1 MRASGILMHISSLPN
16 SYGIGK
22 LGKEAYAFA
31 DFLKKAGQRYWQI
44 LPISPTSYGDSP
56 YQSFSIYAGNP
67 YFIDFETLE
76 KEGLL
81 KPADYK
87 KVNFGTDPVS
97 VDFGQLY
104 KTVFKVLKKAYNRFE
119 PDFDFKRFESNHKWL
134 ETYALFMALKDAHG
148 GKAWEHWEK
157 PIRNYEKQAVKEAKE
172 KYKSD
177 IGFYKFVQYE
187 YFKQWFRLKEY
198 VNSLGIKIIGDIPI
212 YVAYDSADVWAD
224 PGYFLLDENKTPIDV
239 AGCPPDVFAAK
250 GQLWGNP
257 LYRWDVMKKENY
269 RWWIQR
275 IRSASEIYDVVR
287 IDHFRGFESYYCIP
301 YGRED
306 AVIGE
311 WRKGPDAELFKEVKR
326 QLSKLDIIAED
337 LGFLTPKVNRMLK
350 ACGYP
355 GMKVLE
361 FAYDPEYKSGYL
373 PHNFKSSNNIC
384 YTGTHDNETL
394 VGWVGSLKRKEAK
407 YFRDYLGVSR
417 NKDIPQAMIRLAW
430 SSVSD
435 TAIAQMQ
442 DFLELG
448 SDARMNIP
456 STLGGN
462 WQWRAKDGVFTD
474 TLAARIYDMTAMYNR
489 LGDEPESKKDKGNER
504 KEKRK

>member
-1 MRASGILMHISSLPN
+1 MRAGGILMHISSLPN

-22 LGKEAYAFA
+22 LGKEAYEFA

-67 YFIDFETLE
+67 YFIDLE
-76 KEGLL
+76 ALEAEGLL
-81 KPADYK
+81 KPGEYK
-87 KVNFGTDPVS
+87 NVDFGKDAES
-97 VDFGQLY
+97 VDFGLLY
-104 KTVFKVLKKAYNRFE
+104 KTVFKVLKKAYKRFE
-119 PDFDFKRFESNHKWL
+119 PDFDFKRFESNNKWL
-134 ETYALFMALKDAHG
+134 DNYALFMALKDAHG
-148 GKAWEHWEK
+148 GKAWEQWEA
-157 PIRNYEKQAVKEAKE
+157 PIRNCEKKAVAEARE

-177 IGFYKFVQYE
+177 IGFYKFLQYT
-187 YFKQWFRLKEY
+187 YFKQWYKLKEY

-224 PGYFLLDENKTPIDV
+224 PKYFLLDKDKKPIDV
-239 AGCPPDVFAAK
+239 AGCPPDAFAAK

-269 RWWIQR
+269 RWWISR
-275 IRSASEIYDVVR
+275 IKAASEIYDVVR
-287 IDHFRGFESYYCIP
+287 IDHFRGFESYYSIP
-301 YGRED
+301 YGRDD

-311 WRKGPDAELFKEVKR
+311 WRKGPDVELFREIKK
-326 QLSKLDIIAED
+326 QLGRLDIIAED
-337 LGFLTPKVNRMLK
+337 LGFLTPKVNKMLRL
-350 ACGYP
+350 CGYP

-361 FAYDPEYKSGYL
+361 FAYDPEYKSAYL
-373 PHNFKSSNNIC
+373 PHNFKSSNCIC

-394 VGWVGSLKRKEAK
+394 VGWVKGLKRKEAK
-407 YFRDYLGVSR
+407 FFRDYLGVSR
-417 NKDIPQAMIRLAW
+417 NKDIPWAMIRLAW

-462 WQWRAKDGVFTD
+462 WQWRARQGVFTD
-474 TLAARIYDMTAMYNR
+474 ELAEKILALTKMYNR
-489 LGDEPESKKDKGNER
+489 LGE
-504 KEKRK
+504 

>member
-16 SYGIGK
+16 KYGIGK
-22 LGKEAYAFA
+22 LGKEAYEFA
-31 DFLKKAGQRYWQI
+31 DFLKRAGQRYWQI

-67 YFIDFETLE
+67 YFIDFEGLE

-81 KPADYK
+81 KKSEY
-87 KVNFGTDPVS
+87 VNVSFGEDDES
-97 VDFGQLY
+97 VDFGTLY
-104 KTVFKVLKKAYNRFE
+104 KTVFKVLKKAYKRFE
-119 PDFDFKRFESNHKWL
+119 PDFDFKRFESNNKWL
-134 ETYALFMALKDAHG
+134 ENYALFMALKDAHG
-148 GKAWEHWEK
+148 GKAWEHWEEPLRAYDK
-157 PIRNYEKQAVKEAKE
+157 AAVLQAKE

-177 IGFYKFVQYE
+177 IGFYKFLQYE
-187 YFKQWFRLKEY
+187 YFKQWYKLKEY

-224 PGYFLLDENKTPIDV
+224 PKYFLLDDEKKPIDV
-239 AGCPPDVFAAK
+239 AGCPPDVFSAK

-269 RWWIQR
+269 RWWISR

-306 AVIGE
+306 AVVGE
-311 WRKGPDAELFKEVKR
+311 WRKGPDAELFKEVKK
-326 QLSKLDIIAED
+326 QLGKLDIIAED
-337 LGFLTPKVNRMLK
+337 LGFLTPKVNKMLK

-373 PHNFKSSNNIC
+373 PHNFKNGNNIC

-394 VGWVGSLKRKEAK
+394 VGWVQSLKRKEAK
-407 YFRDYLGVSR
+407 FFRDYLGVSR
-417 NKDIPQAMIRLAW
+417 NKDIPWAMIRLAW

-462 WQWRAKDGVFTD
+462 WQWRAKEGVFTD
-474 TLAARIYDMTAMYNR
+474 ELADRILSLTAMYNR
-489 LGDEPESKKDKGNER
+489 LGE
-504 KEKRK
+504 

>member
-1 MRASGILMHISSLPN
+1 VRAGGILMHISSLPN

-22 LGKEAYAFA
+22 LGKEAYEFA

-67 YFIDFETLE
+67 YFIDLE
-76 KEGLL
+76 ALEAEGLL
-81 KPADYK
+81 KPGEYK
-87 KVNFGTDPVS
+87 TVDFGKDAES
-97 VDFGQLY
+97 VDFGLLY
-104 KTVFKVLKKAYNRFE
+104 KTVFKVLKKAYKRFE
-119 PDFDFKRFESNHKWL
+119 PDFDFKRFESNNKWL
-134 ETYALFMALKDAHG
+134 DNYALFMALKDAHG
-148 GKAWEHWEK
+148 GKAWEQWEA
-157 PIRNYEKQAVKEAKE
+157 PIRGFEKKAIAEARE
-172 KYKSD
+172 KYKGD
-177 IGFYKFVQYE
+177 IGFYKFLQYI
-187 YFKQWFRLKEY
+187 YFKQWYKLKEY

-224 PGYFLLDENKTPIDV
+224 PKYFLLDKDKKPIDV
-239 AGCPPDVFAAK
+239 AGCPPDAFAAK

-269 RWWIQR
+269 RWWISR
-275 IRSASEIYDVVR
+275 IKAASEIYDVVR
-287 IDHFRGFESYYCIP
+287 IDHFRGFESYYSIP
-301 YGRED
+301 YGRDD

-311 WRKGPDAELFKEVKR
+311 WRKGPDVELFREIKK
-326 QLSKLDIIAED
+326 QLGRLDIIAED
-337 LGFLTPKVNRMLK
+337 LGFLTPKVNKMLRL
-350 ACGYP
+350 CGYP

-361 FAYDPEYKSGYL
+361 FAYDPEYKSAYL
-373 PHNFKSSNNIC
+373 PHNFKSSNCIC

-394 VGWVGSLKRKEAK
+394 VGWVKGLKRKEAK
-407 YFRDYLGVSR
+407 FFRDYLGVSR
-417 NKDIPQAMIRLAW
+417 NKDIPWAMIRLAW

-462 WQWRAKDGVFTD
+462 WQWRARQGVFTD
-474 TLAARIYDMTAMYNR
+474 ELAEKILALTQMYNR
-489 LGDEPESKKDKGNER
+489 LGE
-504 KEKRK
+504 

>member
-1 MRASGILMHISSLPN
+1 MRAGGILMHISSLPN

-22 LGKEAYAFA
+22 LGKEAYEFA

-67 YFIDFETLE
+67 YFIDLE
-76 KEGLL
+76 ALEAEGLL
-81 KPADYK
+81 KPGEYK
-87 KVNFGTDPVS
+87 TVDFGKDAES
-97 VDFGQLY
+97 VDFGLLY
-104 KTVFKVLKKAYNRFE
+104 KTVFKVLKKAYKRFE
-119 PDFDFKRFESNHKWL
+119 PDFDFKRFESNNKWL
-134 ETYALFMALKDAHG
+134 DNYALFMALKDAHG
-148 GKAWEHWEK
+148 GKAWEQWEA
-157 PIRNYEKQAVKEAKE
+157 PIRGFEKKAIAEARE
-172 KYKSD
+172 KYKGD
-177 IGFYKFVQYE
+177 IGFYKFLQYT
-187 YFKQWFRLKEY
+187 YFKQWYKLKEY

-224 PGYFLLDENKTPIDV
+224 PKYFLLDKDKKPIDV
-239 AGCPPDVFAAK
+239 AGCPPDAFAAK

-269 RWWIQR
+269 RWWISR
-275 IRSASEIYDVVR
+275 IKAASEIYDVVR
-287 IDHFRGFESYYCIP
+287 IDHFRGFESYYSIP
-301 YGRED
+301 YGRDD

-311 WRKGPDAELFKEVKR
+311 WRKGPDVELFREIKK
-326 QLSKLDIIAED
+326 QLGRLDIIAED
-337 LGFLTPKVNRMLK
+337 LGFLTPKVNKMLRL
-350 ACGYP
+350 CGYP

-361 FAYDPEYKSGYL
+361 FAYDPEYKSAYL
-373 PHNFKSSNNIC
+373 PHNFKSSNCIC

-394 VGWVGSLKRKEAK
+394 VGWVSGLKRKEAK
-407 YFRDYLGVSR
+407 FFRDYLGVSR
-417 NKDIPQAMIRLAW
+417 NKDIPWAMIRLAW

-462 WQWRAKDGVFTD
+462 WQWRARQGVFTD
-474 TLAARIYDMTAMYNR
+474 ELAEKILALTKMYNR
-489 LGDEPESKKDKGNER
+489 LGE
-504 KEKRK
+504 